1 MLGDMLC
8 AVPAL
13 RALRHMCPQ
22 AEIAL
27 IGLPW
32 ARAFAARFPKYIDS
46 FIEFPGFPGLPER
59 DWRAA
64 ETVEFIRD
72 MQSQKAD
79 WIVQLHGDGTIINPL
94 MMLFAASRAAGYYLP
109 DAYCPDAA
117 TFLPYPADEPE
128 VRRHLR
134 LMEFLGATDLDEDLE
149 FTITDEDHIPLAAL
163 TGGDEW
169 FHQPYVCIHPGARFE
184 SRRWLPRCFAEV
196 ADRIAR
202 EGFRIVI
209 TGSSSE
215 APLAEA
221 IRREMHSMA
230 LDLTGQTSLGML
242 AALLEGSRLLLTN
255 DTGISHL
262 AAALKVQSVV
272 LVLGSDANRWA
283 PLDGGAASSCVG
295 AGSLPSVRACDLPD
309 RLRLCE

>member
-1 MLGDMLC
+1 MRRLHAIEGNGRFFFDLWFVPERVLLQHRQKLTPSERRKMQTVRRLPDSRPEKILVFRALMLGDMLC

-169 FHQPYVCIHPGARFE
+169 FHQPYVCIHPGVLRKPPLVAAVLRG
-184 SRRWLPRCFAEV
+184 SRRP
-196 ADRIAR
+196 
-202 EGFRIVI
+202 
-209 TGSSSE
+209 
-215 APLAEA
+215 
-221 IRREMHSMA
+221 HSA
-230 LDLTGQTSLGML
+230 G
-242 AALLEGSRLLLTN
+242 
-255 DTGISHL
+255 GI
-262 AAALKVQSVV
+262 
-272 LVLGSDANRWA
+272 
-283 PLDGGAASSCVG
+283 
-295 AGSLPSVRACDLPD
+295 PD
-309 RLRLCE
+309 RHHRLIE